1 MIYRVLIADSVHEG
15 CDEILASEGF
25 EVVRALGKSE
35 SELAEIVGEFDAMIV
50 RSAVKVTHPLI
61 EKMSRM
67 KVIGRAGAGV
77 DNIDVEAATEHGIL
91 VMNTPGGNTIS
102 AAEHTLAM
110 ILALLRKIPAA
121 NRSLREEKW
130 DRKSFVGT
138 ELLEKTVGI
147 LGVGRIGTEVAKRLR
162 PFGVRLIGYDPMLS
176 EDAIR
181 SVGLEP
187 ADLNTIITE
196 SDILSL
202 HLPLNSET
210 RGMIGA
216 ERLAQMKS
224 GSFIINCARGG
235 IVDEVD
241 LLGALEE
248 GKIAGVAFDVFQQ
261 EPPEF
266 PNRLIEHPN
275 VVATPHIAAS
285 TDEAQERVALAI
297 ARQIAAL
304 LKGGEGVGL
313 VNAEDL
319 DGALQSRF
327 APYASAAVS
336 LGKVIR
342 ALIGSRD
349 LTISLRVFGE
359 DSALMLNGLCASML
373 VGIFE
378 EQDVRVN
385 PVNAPILAERSNVAA
400 TATGEG
406 RDERYHFLL
415 RAEVESEGNQLDVAV
430 TLFGNR
436 EPRLVMVDNHWFD
449 IRPEGA
455 ILLLRHQDKPGTLA
469 AISAVLGE
477 EGANIADL
485 SLGRM
490 SEGEEAITLIRLDT
504 TLSDE
509 GVAKLET
516 IEQVSQG
523 MSFFL

>member
-25 EVVRALGKSE
+25 EVTRALGKSDD
-35 SELAEIVGEFDAMIV
+35 ELAEIIGEFDAMIV
-50 RSAVKVTHPLI
+50 RSAVKVKRPLI

-77 DNIDVEAATEHGIL
+77 DNIDVGAATEHGIL

-110 ILALLRKIPAA
+110 ILTLLRKIPAA

-162 PFGVRLIGYDPMLS
+162 PFGVKLLGYDPMLA

-181 SVGLEP
+181 SVGLES
-187 ADLNTIITE
+187 ADLDTIIAQ

-216 ERLAQMKS
+216 ERLAQMKP

-235 IVDEVD
+235 IVDEAD
-241 LLGALEE
+241 ILNALNE
-248 GKIAGVAFDVFQQ
+248 GKIAGVAFDVFEG

-266 PNRLIEHPN
+266 PNELIQHPN
-275 VVATPHIAAS
+275 VVSTPHIAAS
-285 TDEAQERVALAI
+285 TDEAQERVAFAI

-319 DGALQSRF
+319 DGALQSQF
-327 APYASAAVS
+327 VPYAKAAVS

-349 LTISLRVFGE
+349 LTINLHLFE
-359 DSALMLNGLCASML
+359 ENSALMLNGICASML

-378 EQDVRVN
+378 GEESRVN
-385 PVNAPILAERSNVAA
+385 AINAPILAERSNVVV

-415 RAEVESEGNQLDVAV
+415 GAEVKSERSQLDLAV
-430 TLFGNR
+430 TLFGNA
-436 EPRLVMVDNHWFD
+436 EPRLVMVDNYWFD

-455 ILLLRHQDKPGTLA
+455 LLLIRHQDRPGTLA

-477 EGANIADL
+477 EGVNIADL
-485 SLGRM
+485 SLGRK
-490 SEGEEAITLIRLDT
+490 SEGEEAITLVRLDT
-504 TLSDE
+504 ALSEE
-509 GVAKLET
+509 GIAKLEA
-516 IEQVSQG
+516 IEQVEHG
-523 MSFFL
+523 MAFFL